1 MKRRFLLLIAFQI
14 FLFQSGWVKAQVEA
28 LESEVKKLNGITYYN
43 GKPFSG
49 TLYSDDEQEINN
61 ECKCTLKA
69 TYKNGKLDGIKQMW
83 YPSGKLKFKGRY
95 ENGNEVGKHIELYE
109 SGAPKY
115 EWEYASDGS
124 YTQIGYDSEGNK
136 TSETYFDAST
146 GEKVTKIFKDG
157 SLVSEE
163 KYAHNKLHS
172 IITYENNRPVKEK
185 FFDDKHDI
193 KKIYDRNGI
202 PLARES
208 YLKGTLTKDGVW
220 EVYDESGNLAVQA
233 TYREGKLIGKQPYKN
248 GKKHGVGFA
257 VSLSSGDMTKYFYKN
272 GELKQKYTIDAKYK
286 VESYLKTLNSGYEK
300 IVVKYHDDYYDE
312 DKYFL
317 ITYPNTY
324 GKSETV
330 RRSVEKVVAKLLRR
344 PKRVEPDEYTEQY
357 LSGIIE
363 LLHLKTEYEKKK
375 YKWHRTVNDKSVEY
389 VEWGYVFHIIY
400 TINVLDTKS
409 QFSMPFEYDAK
420 THQYSYKKM
429 LLKGLLYPKDLDEAF
444 EMAFQNIGT
453 YNTNAYA
460 FPAIATITRVS
471 KVSKKSVRK
480 VMLDKGYEDFVLR
493 KAIFYYIDEDTNKEI
508 PRLKIIANDANR
520 AEARVTKNGDKLK
533 AYMETHPKVY
543 VIEKLY

>member
-1 MKRRFLLLIAFQI
+1 MRNKIFKLLLVFGLLQY
-14 FLFQSGWVKAQVEA
+14 LPMLHAQVDA
-28 LESEVKKLNGITYYN
+28 FESEVKVQNGITYYN
-43 GKPFSG
+43 GKPFTG

-69 TYKNGKLDGIKQMW
+69 GYRDGKLHGEKKMW
-83 YPSGKLKFKGRY
+83 YASGKLKYKGVY
-95 ENGNEVGKHIELYE
+95 EKGKPVGKHIELFE

-124 YTQIGYDSEGNK
+124 YTQTGYDSEGNK

-146 GEKVTKIFKDG
+146 GEKVTKIYKNG

-163 KYAHNKLHS
+163 KYVHNKLES
-172 IITYENNRPVKEK
+172 IITYEDNKPVKEK
-185 FFDDKHDI
+185 FFDNKHDI
-193 KKIYDRNGI
+193 KKIYDKNGI
-202 PLARES
+202 PVARES
-208 YLKGTLTKDGVW
+208 YLKGTQTKDGVW
-220 EVYDESGNLAVQA
+220 EVYDESGNLAIKA
-233 TYREGKLIGKQPYKN
+233 TYSNGKLIAKQSYKN

-257 VSLSSGDMTKYFYKN
+257 INVSSGNMTKYYYRN
-272 GELKQKYTIDAKYK
+272 GELKRNYTIEAKYK
-286 VESYLKTLNSGYEK
+286 VENYLKTLNSGYEK

-344 PKRVEPDEYTEQY
+344 PQRVEPDEYTGEY

-363 LLHLKTEYEKKK
+363 LSSLKTEYEKKK
-375 YKWHRTVNDKSVEY
+375 YKWNRKVDDKLVEY
-389 VEWGYVFHIIY
+389 EEWGYVFHIEY
-400 TINVLDTKS
+400 TINVFDTKS
-409 QFSMPFEYDAK
+409 HFSRPFEYDAK
-420 THQYSYKKM
+420 TRQYNYKKM

-460 FPAIATITRVS
+460 FPAIAIITRVS
-471 KVSKKSVRK
+471 KDSKKAVRR
-480 VMLDKGYEDFVLR
+480 VMLDKGYESFVLR
-493 KAIFYYIDEDTNKEI
+493 KAIFYYIDEDANEEI